1 MSRDFFRPQHL
12 GALLLATLLLWAFRE
27 FSTPFVVNFQP
38 PELRARWQ
46 DVQPSHL
53 SALVFAVVIVL
64 CISILQDLR
73 PTKGALVRAVGIGG
87 MLGVVAMAG
96 QFLQGVAPELRNG
109 VAVRALVMGIGYVA
123 ASAIVFAGKRYSG
136 QATGR
141 VGDE

>member
-1 MSRDFFRPQHL
+1 MKPDFFRPQHL
-12 GALLLATLLLWAFRE
+12 GALLLATLVLWAFRV
-27 FSTPFVVNFQP
+27 FSTPFVINLQP

-64 CISILQDLR
+64 CISLLQDLR
-73 PTKGALVRAVGIGG
+73 PAKSGLVHAIVIGG
-87 MLGVVAMAG
+87 LIGVASMAG

-123 ASAIVFAGKRYSG
+123 ASVVVFAGKRYSG
-136 QATGR
+136 QATAR
-141 VGDE
+141 VAHE